1 MLNSISLITLVAI
14 AALLIRSGFRIWRL
28 KNSFL
33 KWGGAVLA
41 AMLGVAVSSVSTL
54 LIVGQE
60 ISEPIPWCSM
70 GRMDDEE
77 LSAVYEYLTH
87 LPGS

>member
-54 LIVGQE
+54 LIVGMVKQ
-60 ISEPIPWCSM
+60 
-70 GRMDDEE
+70 
-77 LSAVYEYLTH
+77 H
-87 LPGS
+87 LRVAPVPDLKVEATP